1 LGDDGFLRGPGW
13 RVERIA
19 LLVMGGL
26 AVAILVLFALVPT
39 VEEGRAERLDFFLS
53 VLPDGARAAFEGKR
67 YDEAVALIAER
78 YRNDLVFHERWEEL
92 KDTEL
97 VNIFTVE
104 EVVDYYVRYFVPSA
118 RSLDR

>member
-1 LGDDGFLRGPGW
+1 
-13 RVERIA
+13 VERIA